1 LEQKQCKAL
10 IKRKFIANSHSRQPP
25 QKHSYAQV
33 VREGAVWP
41 IASSKMPRILLEV
54 AVLRGNPPP
63 TAPTIKDL
71 GQSLTQDMTK
81 EAAMVAGIWA

>member
-1 LEQKQCKAL
+1 M
-10 IKRKFIANSHSRQPP
+10 
-25 QKHSYAQV
+25 
-33 VREGAVWP
+33 WP

-54 AVLRGNPPP
+54 AVVRGNPPP